1 MFFLS
6 RTRIT
11 LIVIICLLGTWL
23 SIPSLFPRLTETKF
37 ANLFISKPVNL
48 GLDLKGGAYL
58 LLEVQV
64 ENYLRDQMQHY
75 SDRLRDRLRNSKIG
89 YNSLTTGDISVSVMI
104 DDEKNIKEVKKIF
117 AEDFDKLFTVEQQ
130 NKTFQMKFNESA
142 EKLMRKNVLEQ
153 TLEIVRRR
161 VDETGTKEIDLQQ
174 QGSNYVLL
182 QVPGLKDPK
191 EIRSLLG
198 KTAKMTFHL
207 VDESV
212 SSREALSGKLPF
224 GSKVLPFADSE
235 KSNGAFIVVKS
246 RASLNGDMLSEAN
259 ASVENGSPV
268 VNFVFNSI
276 GARVFADLSTKNIG
290 KQLAIVL
297 DGKVISA
304 PVIQVPILG
313 GKGHITGNFTVQ
325 TANELAL
332 LLRAGALPA
341 PLTIIEERSVGPSLG
356 EDSIEAGKKAVIA
369 GVLMVMC
376 FMYLFYGVFG
386 LAANVALVLNLFLI
400 LAVLSLFGAT
410 LTLPG
415 IAGMVLT
422 LGMAVDANV
431 LIFERVREEMRKGNT
446 PLASLESGYH
456 LAFGTI
462 FDSNLTTVIAAM
474 LLYIFAT
481 GPVKG
486 FAVTLTIGILCSMFT
501 AISVTKI
508 LIGKWYRWKKPKVLP
523 L

>member
-6 RTRIT
+6 RSRIW
-11 LIVIICLLGTWL
+11 VIIITCLLAIWL
-23 SIPSLFPRLTETKF
+23 SLPTLFPCIKETKLAPLV
-37 ANLFISKPVNL
+37 ANNQINL
-48 GLDLKGGAYL
+48 GLDLKGGVYL

-64 ENYLRDQMQHY
+64 ETYLHDQVQNY
-75 SDRLRDRLRNSKIG
+75 SDRLRTQLRSQKISYKTLSNNHNSIDIELTNLANAEELEKAVNEQLG
-89 YNSLTTGDISVSVMI
+89 YFFDLTRKGDIFH
-104 DDEKNIKEVKKIF
+104 IKLK
-117 AEDFDKLFTVEQQ
+117 
-130 NKTFQMKFNESA
+130 ESA
-142 EKLMRKNVLEQ
+142 EKLMRKNVLDQ
-153 TLEIVRRR
+153 TVEIVRRR
-161 VDETGTKEIDLQQ
+161 VDETGTKEIDLQI

-182 QVPGLKDPK
+182 QVPGISDPQ

-198 KTAKMTFHL
+198 KTAKMSFHL
-207 VDESV
+207 VDDSTAIK
-212 SSREALSGKLPF
+212 EALGGKLPF
-224 GSKVLPFADSE
+224 GSKLLPYGD
-235 KSNGAFIVVKS
+235 KSRGEGGLLLVKS
-246 RASLNGDMLSEAN
+246 KASLSGEMLSDAH
-259 ASVENGSPV
+259 ASVDSGMPV
-268 VNFVFNSI
+268 VNFSLNNI
-276 GARVFADLSTKNIG
+276 GGKIFAELSSKNIG

-304 PVIQVPILG
+304 PVIQSAILG
-313 GKGHITGNFTVQ
+313 GKGNITGNFTVQ
-325 TANELAL
+325 SANELAL

-341 PLTIIEERSVGPSLG
+341 PLNIVEERSVGPSLG
-356 EDSIEAGKKAVIA
+356 EDSIAAGKKAVLGGI
-369 GVLMVMC
+369 LMVMA
-376 FMYLFYGVFG
+376 FMFLFYGIFG
-386 LAANVALVLNLFLI
+386 LVANVALVLNLFLI

-431 LIFERVREEMRKGNT
+431 LIFERVREEIRNGKT
-446 PLASLESGYH
+446 PLAALESGYN

-462 FDSNLTTVIAAM
+462 LDSNLTTVIAAL

-501 AISVTKI
+501 AISVTKV
-508 LIGKWYRWKKPKVLP
+508 LIGKWYRWKQPKFLP